1 MTTGDG
7 SLWGYF
13 LFIGLQSGR
22 YTSFMI
28 TVVDRLREFM
38 KNEAR
43 SCSMDFR
50 CVNAVYVYR
59 MWGGDRGDDEA
70 LHGCGQIRQSGRT
83 PLRPGLSAW

>member
-1 MTTGDG
+1 MSVTAGDG

-22 YTSFMI
+22 YTCFMI

-43 SCSMDFR
+43 SCSMDFG

-59 MWGGDRGDDEA
+59 MWGGQVALDEIA
-70 LHGCGQIRQSGRT
+70 AGLKKIQNGCR
-83 PLRPGLSAW
+83 